1 MKYSHGVGSPT
12 EIASTDGYRIIHGFK
27 GRQQRKDNNMSTMSV
42 ATNADHRH
50 PKFEKIV
57 TCSDLMLPV
66 FDQASRAAKVDAT
79 VLITGESG
87 VGKELVAEAIHA
99 NSPRRN
105 GPFVIVNMAAV
116 PESLIESEL
125 FGHVAGAF
133 TGSTG
138 TRVGRFEAAHGGT
151 LFIDEIGDLALEC
164 QAKLLRV
171 LENHCV
177 TPVGSNENKSPDVRV
192 IAATNRRLEDM
203 VRQGKFREEL
213 YYRLNVVS
221 IALPPLRERPED
233 VEPLINLFLKEL
245 SDAYQR
251 PVPTLDRDLISFLQ
265 SYPWPGNIRQ
275 LRNCVESMF
284 VLADS
289 PTLTMDDVPEM
300 MAMEPR
306 ETVRI
311 DIPER
316 LTLEEVEKA
325 VVFQTLD
332 RCQGNRTRAARSLG
346 ISVRT
351 LQRRLKRWE
360 NIEQ

>member
-1 MKYSHGVGSPT
+1 M
-12 EIASTDGYRIIHGFK
+12 
-27 GRQQRKDNNMSTMSV
+27 
-42 ATNADHRH
+42 ATTSIPQCQ
-50 PKFEKIV
+50 PKFEKII

-66 FDQASRAAKVDAT
+66 FDQASRAAEVDAT
-79 VLITGESG
+79 VLVTGESG

-99 NSPRRN
+99 NSPRRD

-116 PESLIESEL
+116 PENLIESEL

-138 TRVGRFEAAHGGT
+138 TRVGRFEAAHRGT

-171 LENHCV
+171 LENHRV
-177 TPVGSNENKSPDVRV
+177 TPVGSNQDKSPDVRV

-203 VRQGKFREEL
+203 VRRGEFREEL

-221 IALPPLRERPED
+221 IGLPSLRERPED
-233 VEPLINLFLKEL
+233 VKPL
-245 SDAYQR
+245 SDRFLDDLSQTYQR
-251 PVPTLDRDLISFLQ
+251 PVPTLDAELLECLQ
-265 SYPWPGNIRQ
+265 SYHWPGNIRQ

-289 PTLTMDDVPEM
+289 PILTMDDLPQM
-300 MAMEPR
+300 ISMQSRQP
-306 ETVRI
+306 VRL
-311 DIPER
+311 DIPEC
-316 LTLEEVEKA
+316 LTLEDVEKA
-325 VVFQTLD
+325 VITQTLK
-332 RCQGNRTRAARSLG
+332 RCRGNRTRAARSLG

-351 LQRRLKRWE
+351 LQRRLKGW
-360 NIEQ
+360 NNGSP